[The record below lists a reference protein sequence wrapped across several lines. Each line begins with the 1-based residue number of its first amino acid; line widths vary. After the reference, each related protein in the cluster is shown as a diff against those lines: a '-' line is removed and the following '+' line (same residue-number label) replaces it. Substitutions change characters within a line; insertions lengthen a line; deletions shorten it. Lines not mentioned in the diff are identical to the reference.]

1 MTSADIV
8 RELQGARP
16 VASDALRLRIRTLE
30 PTPAHSPGGFL
41 TRLRMPKQPRRRGL
55 VIVIPAAALLA
66 VAAAG
71 ITGALEGGSPTEQ
84 LEAGRT
90 AKTSA
95 PPGEDAST
103 TGADRDA
110 LAESATAQATLAPGA
125 TAPSPAT
132 TRAERYAAQLTLEVA
147 DPDAVS
153 AATQQALKITRDLG
167 GYIVSAQV
175 ASGETGYGS
184 LTLRVPHAR
193 AQEAITR
200 LTQLGTI
207 IAQNVQVEDL
217 QSSLD
222 ALTKRITQLR
232 TQLAAIDAR
241 LLAGDLDSVERAQL
255 QARRGVLREELSTA
269 TRGKTAVNA
278 EAQNATISLELR
290 TPEGSNVVP
299 VPSGF
304 DRAIDRALE
313 ILAWEAVAVA
323 FTALVLGPLGL
334 LALLAWAGRRTSR
347 RRAEA
352 RVLGA

>member
-1 MTSADIV
+1 M
-8 RELQGARP
+8 
-16 VASDALRLRIRTLE
+16 
-30 PTPAHSPGGFL
+30 
-41 TRLRMPKQPRRRGL
+41 PRRRGL
-55 VIVIPAAALLA
+55 LVALPAAALLA

-71 ITGALEGGSPTEQ
+71 ITGALDGGSSTDQ

-90 AKTSA
+90 AKTAA
-95 PPGEDAST
+95 PPVEDAST
-103 TGADRDA
+103 TGTDRDT
-110 LAESATAQATLAPGA
+110 LAESATAQTTLAPVTAPGA
-125 TAPSPAT
+125 TAPTPAT

-147 DPDAVS
+147 DPEAVS
-153 AATQQALKITRDLG
+153 TATQRALKITRDLG
-167 GYIVSAQV
+167 GYVVSLQV

-184 LTLRVPHAR
+184 MTLRVPHAN

-207 IAQNVQVEDL
+207 LSQNVQVEDL

-222 ALTKRITQLR
+222 ALTKRIAQLR
-232 TQLAAIDAR
+232 TQLAAIEAR
-241 LLAGDLDSVERAQL
+241 LLADDLDSVERAQL
-255 QARRGVLREELSTA
+255 QARRGVLREELGTA
-269 TRGKTAVNA
+269 TRGKVTVNA

-304 DRAIDRALE
+304 DRAIDPALE

-334 LALLAWAGRRTSR
+334 LALLAWVGRRSSR

-352 RVLGA
+352 RLLGA